1 MGASIQSNVHS
12 GQASTRASI
21 QNEGDRP
28 AVAQPLPRRTRRLPH
43 LRGRNEAQTC
53 FACSLPQRQP
63 VRHGDL
69 TQRPPLASGM
79 RPTARTSYT
88 PSERRRRR
96 TRQSSESAASPFL
109 SCSANAQGRRL
120 MKRTREALHACNLW
134 QTKETKKATEIR
146 TKEEEDATDRPPA
159 GRNLLYYS
167 LVEHWRGTYSRNT
180 THTTPASRPAFHVDG
195 RLVLTPLCA

>member
-79 RPTARTSYT
+79 RPPARTSYT

-120 MKRTREALHACNLW
+120 TN
-134 QTKETKKATEIR
+134 I
-146 TKEEEDATDRPPA
+146 PPGLGFGIPPGLPVGVGVR
-159 GRNLLYYS
+159 GRCTGS
-167 LVEHWRGTYSRNT
+167 VSG
-180 THTTPASRPAFHVDG
+180 
-195 RLVLTPLCA
+195 